1 MKTNAVENGV
11 IQASKAVTLASG
23 VGGGAMMVFGLSISE
38 LSALVGIAVAVIG
51 LLLGQYWSWRR
62 DRREQA
68 EADDRMRRRDRREH
82 AVNSGRRVSLTETDW
97 GDL

>member
-1 MKTNAVENGV
+1 MKTNAVESSV

-38 LSALVGIAVAVIG
+38 LSALVGIAVAVTG

-68 EADDRMRRRDRREH
+68 EADDRRRRRDRREH
-82 AVNSGRRVSLTETDW
+82 AVNEGRRVPPGETDW